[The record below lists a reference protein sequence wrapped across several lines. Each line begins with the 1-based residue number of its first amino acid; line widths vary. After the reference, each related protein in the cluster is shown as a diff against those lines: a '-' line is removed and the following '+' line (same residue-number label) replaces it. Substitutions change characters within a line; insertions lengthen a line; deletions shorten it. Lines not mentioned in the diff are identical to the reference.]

1 MLPSDRQPPRFV
13 PTLTEV
19 VEPPVAPP
27 PSVSDPAQDV
37 PDSLPVQPLGAVAE
51 ASLVSVPVS
60 VAAMSPDELRDQG
73 LALAHNL
80 QLRVM
85 ERLDDVLEER
95 LRYALA
101 DVVQLQTQ
109 ALYLA
114 IRQEV
119 EGLVSAAVNEAVAQ
133 ELAELRCPP
142 ATRA

>member
-1 MLPSDRQPPRFV
+1 MQPSDRQPPRFV

-19 VEPPVAPP
+19 VEPAV
-27 PSVSDPAQDV
+27 VSPTRLPDPAQDV
-37 PDSLPVQPLGAVAE
+37 PDRVPVQ
-51 ASLVSVPVS
+51 PVS
-60 VAAMSPDELRDQG
+60 VAEVPPTPAAPVGVPAMTPDALRDQG
-73 LALAHNL
+73 LALAQTL

-85 ERLDDVLEER
+85 ERLDGVLEER

-109 ALYLA
+109 ALYQS

-133 ELAELRCPP
+133 ELAELRAPP
-142 ATRA
+142 GARG

>member
-1 MLPSDRQPPRFV
+1 MQPSDRQPPRFV

-19 VEPPVAPP
+19 VEPAV
-27 PSVSDPAQDV
+27 VSPTRLPDPAQDV
-37 PDSLPVQPLGAVAE
+37 PDRVPVQ
-51 ASLVSVPVS
+51 PVS
-60 VAAMSPDELRDQG
+60 VAEAPPPPAPVSVPAMTPDALRDQG
-73 LALAHNL
+73 LALAQTL

-85 ERLDDVLEER
+85 ERLDGVLEER

-109 ALYLA
+109 ALYQS

-133 ELAELRCPP
+133 ELADLRYPP
-142 ATRA
+142 ATRG

>member
-1 MLPSDRQPPRFV
+1 MQSSDRQPPRFV

-19 VEPPVAPP
+19 VEPAVAPP
-27 PSVSDPAQDV
+27 TRLPDPAQDV
-37 PDSLPVQPLGAVAE
+37 PDRVPVH
-51 ASLVSVPVS
+51 PVS
-60 VAAMSPDELRDQG
+60 VAEVPPTPAVPAMTPDALRDQG
-73 LALAHNL
+73 LALAQTL

-85 ERLDDVLEER
+85 ERLDGVLEER

-109 ALYLA
+109 ALYQS

-133 ELAELRCPP
+133 ELADLRYPP
-142 ATRA
+142 ATRG

>member
-1 MLPSDRQPPRFV
+1 MQPSDRQPPRFV

-19 VEPPVAPP
+19 VEPAVAPSTRLP
-27 PSVSDPAQDV
+27 DPAQDE
-37 PDSLPVQPLGAVAE
+37 PDRVPVQ
-51 ASLVSVPVS
+51 PVS
-60 VAAMSPDELRDQG
+60 VAEAPPTPAAPVGVPVMTTDALRDQG
-73 LALAHNL
+73 LALAQTL

-85 ERLDDVLEER
+85 ERLDGVLEER

-109 ALYLA
+109 ALYQS

-133 ELAELRCPP
+133 ELADLRYPP
-142 ATRA
+142 ATRG

>member
-1 MLPSDRQPPRFV
+1 MQPSDRQPPRFV

-19 VEPPVAPP
+19 VEPAVAPSTRLP
-27 PSVSDPAQDV
+27 DPAQDV
-37 PDSLPVQPLGAVAE
+37 PDRVPVQPVPVAE
-51 ASLVSVPVS
+51 APPTPASVSVP
-60 VAAMSPDELRDQG
+60 AMTPDALRDQG
-73 LALAHNL
+73 LALAQTL

-85 ERLDDVLEER
+85 ERLDGVLEER

-109 ALYLA
+109 ALYQS

-133 ELAELRCPP
+133 ELAELRARP
-142 ATRA
+142 AARG

>member
-1 MLPSDRQPPRFV
+1 MQPSDRQPPRFV

-19 VEPPVAPP
+19 VEPAVAPSTRLP
-27 PSVSDPAQDV
+27 DPAQDV
-37 PDSLPVQPLGAVAE
+37 PDRVPVQPVPVAE
-51 ASLVSVPVS
+51 APLPPAPVS
-60 VAAMSPDELRDQG
+60 VTAMTPDALRDQG
-73 LALAHNL
+73 LALAQIL

-85 ERLDDVLEER
+85 ERLDGVLEER

-109 ALYLA
+109 ALYQS

-133 ELAELRCPP
+133 ELADLRDPP
-142 ATRA
+142 ATRG

>member
-1 MLPSDRQPPRFV
+1 MQPSDRQPPRFV

-19 VEPPVAPP
+19 VEPAVAPSTRLP
-27 PSVSDPAQDV
+27 DPAQDV
-37 PDSLPVQPLGAVAE
+37 PDRVPVQPVPVAE
-51 ASLVSVPVS
+51 APLPPAPVS
-60 VAAMSPDELRDQG
+60 VTAMTPDALRDQG
-73 LALAHNL
+73 LALAQIL

-85 ERLDDVLEER
+85 ERLDGVLEER

-109 ALYLA
+109 ALYQS

-133 ELAELRCPP
+133 ELADLRYPS
-142 ATRA
+142 ATRG

>member
-1 MLPSDRQPPRFV
+1 MQPSDRQPPRFV

-19 VEPPVAPP
+19 VEPAVAPP
-27 PSVSDPAQDV
+27 IRFPDPVQDV
-37 PDSLPVQPLGAVAE
+37 PDRVPVQPMSVTEAPLTPAAPLG
-51 ASLVSVPVS
+51 VP
-60 VAAMSPDELRDQG
+60 MMTPDALRDQG
-73 LALAHNL
+73 LALAQTL

-85 ERLDDVLEER
+85 ERLDCVLEER

-109 ALYLA
+109 ALYQS

-133 ELAELRCPP
+133 ELAELRAPP
-142 ATRA
+142 GARG

>member
-1 MLPSDRQPPRFV
+1 MQPSDRQPPRFV

-19 VEPPVAPP
+19 VEPAVVPP
-27 PSVSDPAQDV
+27 TRLPDPAQDV
-37 PDSLPVQPLGAVAE
+37 PDRVPVQ
-51 ASLVSVPVS
+51 PVS
-60 VAAMSPDELRDQG
+60 VAEAPPTPASVSVPAMTPDALRDQG
-73 LALAHNL
+73 LALAQTL

-85 ERLDDVLEER
+85 ERLDGVLEER

-109 ALYLA
+109 ALYQS

-133 ELAELRCPP
+133 ELADLRYPP
-142 ATRA
+142 ATRG

>member
-19 VEPPVAPP
+19 VEPAVAPP
-27 PSVSDPAQDV
+27 PRVSDPAQDV
-37 PDSLPVQPLGAVAE
+37 PDSLPVQPAVAVAE
-51 ASLVSVPVS
+51 ASLASVPVS

>member
-1 MLPSDRQPPRFV
+1 MQPSDRQPPRFV

-19 VEPPVAPP
+19 VEPAVAPSTRLP
-27 PSVSDPAQDV
+27 DPAQDV
-37 PDSLPVQPLGAVAE
+37 PDQVPVQ
-51 ASLVSVPVS
+51 PVS
-60 VAAMSPDELRDQG
+60 VAEAPPTPASVSVPAMTPDALRDQG
-73 LALAHNL
+73 LALAQTL

-85 ERLDDVLEER
+85 ERLDGVLEER

-109 ALYLA
+109 ALYQS

-133 ELAELRCPP
+133 ELADLRYPP
-142 ATRA
+142 ATRG

>member
-1 MLPSDRQPPRFV
+1 MQPSDRQPPRFV

-19 VEPPVAPP
+19 VEPAVAPP
-27 PSVSDPAQDV
+27 TRLPDPAQVV
-37 PDSLPVQPLGAVAE
+37 PDRVPVQPVPVAE
-51 ASLVSVPVS
+51 APLPPAPVS
-60 VAAMSPDELRDQG
+60 VTAMTPDALRDQG
-73 LALAHNL
+73 LALAQTL

-85 ERLDDVLEER
+85 ERLDGVLEER

-109 ALYLA
+109 ALYQS

-133 ELAELRCPP
+133 ELADLRDPP
-142 ATRA
+142 ATRG

>member
-1 MLPSDRQPPRFV
+1 MQPSDRQPPRFV

-19 VEPPVAPP
+19 VEPAVVPP
-27 PSVSDPAQDV
+27 TRLPDPAQDV
-37 PDSLPVQPLGAVAE
+37 PDQVPVQ
-51 ASLVSVPVS
+51 PVS
-60 VAAMSPDELRDQG
+60 VAEAPPTPASVSVPAMTPDALRDQG
-73 LALAHNL
+73 LALAQTL

-85 ERLDDVLEER
+85 ERLDGVLEER

-109 ALYLA
+109 ALYQS

-133 ELAELRCPP
+133 ELADLRDPP
-142 ATRA
+142 ATRG

>member
-1 MLPSDRQPPRFV
+1 MQPSDRQPPRFV

-19 VEPPVAPP
+19 VEPAVAPP
-27 PSVSDPAQDV
+27 IRLPDSAQDV
-37 PDSLPVQPLGAVAE
+37 PDWVPVQ
-51 ASLVSVPVS
+51 PVS
-60 VAAMSPDELRDQG
+60 VAEAPPTPAPASVPAMTPDALRDQG
-73 LALAHNL
+73 LALAQTL

-85 ERLDDVLEER
+85 ERLDGVLEER

-109 ALYLA
+109 ALYQS

-133 ELAELRCPP
+133 ELAELRAPP
-142 ATRA
+142 GARG

>member
-1 MLPSDRQPPRFV
+1 MQPSDRQPPRFV

-19 VEPPVAPP
+19 VEPAVAPSTRLP
-27 PSVSDPAQDV
+27 DPAHDV
-37 PDSLPVQPLGAVAE
+37 PDRVPVQPVPVAE
-51 ASLVSVPVS
+51 APLPPAPVS
-60 VAAMSPDELRDQG
+60 VTAMTPDALRDQG
-73 LALAHNL
+73 LALAQIL

-85 ERLDDVLEER
+85 ERLDGVLEER

-109 ALYLA
+109 ALYQS

-133 ELAELRCPP
+133 ELADLRDPP
-142 ATRA
+142 ATRG

>member
-1 MLPSDRQPPRFV
+1 MQPSDRQPPRFV

-19 VEPPVAPP
+19 VEPAVAPSTRLP
-27 PSVSDPAQDV
+27 DPAQDV
-37 PDSLPVQPLGAVAE
+37 PDRVPVQPVPVAE
-51 ASLVSVPVS
+51 APPTPAPVS
-60 VAAMSPDELRDQG
+60 VTAMTPDALRDQG
-73 LALAHNL
+73 LALAQTL

-85 ERLDDVLEER
+85 ERLDGVLEER

-109 ALYLA
+109 ALYQS

-133 ELAELRCPP
+133 ELAELRAPP
-142 ATRA
+142 GARG

>member
-1 MLPSDRQPPRFV
+1 MQPSDRQPPRFV

-19 VEPPVAPP
+19 VEPAVAPSTRLP
-27 PSVSDPAQDV
+27 APAQDV
-37 PDSLPVQPLGAVAE
+37 PDRVPVQPVPVAE
-51 ASLVSVPVS
+51 APLPPAPVS
-60 VAAMSPDELRDQG
+60 VTAMTPDALRDQG
-73 LALAHNL
+73 LALAQTL

-85 ERLDDVLEER
+85 ERLDGVLEER

-109 ALYLA
+109 ALYQS

-133 ELAELRCPP
+133 ELADLRYPP
-142 ATRA
+142 ATRG

>member
-1 MLPSDRQPPRFV
+1 MQPSDRQPPRFV

-19 VEPPVAPP
+19 VEPAVAPSTRLP
-27 PSVSDPAQDV
+27 DPAQDV
-37 PDSLPVQPLGAVAE
+37 PDRVPVQPVPVAE
-51 ASLVSVPVS
+51 APLPPAPVS
-60 VAAMSPDELRDQG
+60 VTAMTPDALRDQG
-73 LALAHNL
+73 LALAQIL

-85 ERLDDVLEER
+85 ERLDGALEER

-109 ALYLA
+109 ALYQS

-133 ELAELRCPP
+133 ELADLRDPP
-142 ATRA
+142 ATRG

>member
-1 MLPSDRQPPRFV
+1 MQPSDRQPPRFV

-19 VEPPVAPP
+19 VEPAVAPSTRLP
-27 PSVSDPAQDV
+27 DPAQDV
-37 PDSLPVQPLGAVAE
+37 PDRVPVQPVPVAE
-51 ASLVSVPVS
+51 APLPPAPVS
-60 VAAMSPDELRDQG
+60 VTAMTPDALRDQG
-73 LALAHNL
+73 LALAQIL

-85 ERLDDVLEER
+85 ERLDGVLEER

-109 ALYLA
+109 ALYQS

-133 ELAELRCPP
+133 ELAELRAPP
-142 ATRA
+142 GARG

>member
-1 MLPSDRQPPRFV
+1 MQPSDRQPPRFV

-19 VEPPVAPP
+19 VEPAVATPTRLP
-27 PSVSDPAQDV
+27 DPAQDV
-37 PDSLPVQPLGAVAE
+37 PDRVPVQPVPVAE
-51 ASLVSVPVS
+51 APLPPAPVS
-60 VAAMSPDELRDQG
+60 VTAMTPDAPRDQG
-73 LALAHNL
+73 LALAQTL

-85 ERLDDVLEER
+85 ERLDGVLEER

-109 ALYLA
+109 ALYQS

-133 ELAELRCPP
+133 ELADLRYPS
-142 ATRA
+142 ATRG

>member
-1 MLPSDRQPPRFV
+1 MQPSDRQPPRFV

-19 VEPPVAPP
+19 VEPTVEPP
-27 PSVSDPAQDV
+27 TRLPDPAQEV
-37 PDSLPVQPLGAVAE
+37 PDRVPVQ
-51 ASLVSVPVS
+51 PVS
-60 VAAMSPDELRDQG
+60 VAEAPPTPAPVGVPAMTSDALRDQG
-73 LALAHNL
+73 LALAQTL

-85 ERLDDVLEER
+85 ERLDGVLEER

-109 ALYLA
+109 ALYQS

-133 ELAELRCPP
+133 ELADLRYPP
-142 ATRA
+142 ATRG

>member
-1 MLPSDRQPPRFV
+1 MQPSDRQPPRFV

-19 VEPPVAPP
+19 VEPAVAPP
-27 PSVSDPAQDV
+27 TRFPDPVQDV
-37 PDSLPVQPLGAVAE
+37 PDRVPVQPMSVAE
-51 ASLVSVPVS
+51 APLTPAAPLGVP
-60 VAAMSPDELRDQG
+60 MMTPDALRDQG
-73 LALAHNL
+73 LALAQTL

-85 ERLDDVLEER
+85 ERLDGVLEER

-109 ALYLA
+109 ALYQS

-133 ELAELRCPP
+133 ELAELRAP
-142 ATRA
+142 AGARG

>member
-1 MLPSDRQPPRFV
+1 MQPSDRQPPRFV

-19 VEPPVAPP
+19 VEPAVAPP
-27 PSVSDPAQDV
+27 TRLSDPAQDV
-37 PDSLPVQPLGAVAE
+37 PDQVPVQPVSVAE
-51 ASLVSVPVS
+51 ASPTPAATVSVP
-60 VAAMSPDELRDQG
+60 AMTPDALRDQG
-73 LALAHNL
+73 LALAQTL

-85 ERLDDVLEER
+85 ERLDGVLEER

-109 ALYLA
+109 ALYQS

-133 ELAELRCPP
+133 ELADLRYPS
-142 ATRA
+142 ATRG

>member
-1 MLPSDRQPPRFV
+1 MQPSDRQPPRFV

-19 VEPPVAPP
+19 VEPAVAPP
-27 PSVSDPAQDV
+27 TRLPDPAQDV
-37 PDSLPVQPLGAVAE
+37 PDQVPVQ
-51 ASLVSVPVS
+51 PVS
-60 VAAMSPDELRDQG
+60 VAEAPPTPASVSVPAMTPDALRDQG
-73 LALAHNL
+73 LALAQTL

-85 ERLDDVLEER
+85 ERLDGVLEER

-109 ALYLA
+109 ALYQS

-133 ELAELRCPP
+133 ELADLRDPP
-142 ATRA
+142 ATRG

>member
-1 MLPSDRQPPRFV
+1 MQPSDRQPPRFV

-19 VEPPVAPP
+19 VEPAVVPP
-27 PSVSDPAQDV
+27 TRLPDPAQDV
-37 PDSLPVQPLGAVAE
+37 PDQVPVQ
-51 ASLVSVPVS
+51 PVS
-60 VAAMSPDELRDQG
+60 VAEAPPTPASVSVPAMMPDALRDQG
-73 LALAHNL
+73 LALAQTL

-85 ERLDDVLEER
+85 ERLDGVLEER

-109 ALYLA
+109 ALYQS

-133 ELAELRCPP
+133 ELADLRYPP
-142 ATRA
+142 ATRG

>member
-1 MLPSDRQPPRFV
+1 MQPSDRQPPRFV

-19 VEPPVAPP
+19 VEPAVAPP
-27 PSVSDPAQDV
+27 TRLPDPAQDV
-37 PDSLPVQPLGAVAE
+37 PDQVPVQ
-51 ASLVSVPVS
+51 PVS
-60 VAAMSPDELRDQG
+60 VAEAPPTPASVSVPAMTPDALRDQG
-73 LALAHNL
+73 LALAQTL

-85 ERLDDVLEER
+85 ERLDGVLEER

-109 ALYLA
+109 ALYQS

-133 ELAELRCPP
+133 ELADLRYPP
-142 ATRA
+142 ATRG

>member
-1 MLPSDRQPPRFV
+1 MQPSDRQPPRFV

-19 VEPPVAPP
+19 VEPAVAPP
-27 PSVSDPAQDV
+27 TRLPDPAQDV
-37 PDSLPVQPLGAVAE
+37 PDRVPVQPVPVVE
-51 ASLVSVPVS
+51 APLTPAPVSVP
-60 VAAMSPDELRDQG
+60 AMTPDALHDQG
-73 LALAHNL
+73 QALAQTL

-85 ERLDDVLEER
+85 ERLDGVLEER

-109 ALYLA
+109 ALYQS

-133 ELAELRCPP
+133 ELAELRAPP
-142 ATRA
+142 GARG

>member
-1 MLPSDRQPPRFV
+1 MQPSDRQPPRFV

-19 VEPPVAPP
+19 VEPAVAPP
-27 PSVSDPAQDV
+27 TRLPDPAQDV
-37 PDSLPVQPLGAVAE
+37 PDRVPVQPVPVAE
-51 ASLVSVPVS
+51 APLTPAPVSVP
-60 VAAMSPDELRDQG
+60 AMTPDALHDQG
-73 LALAHNL
+73 LALAQTL

-85 ERLDDVLEER
+85 ERLDGVLEER

-109 ALYLA
+109 ALYQS

-133 ELAELRCPP
+133 ELAELRDPS
-142 ATRA
+142 AARG

>member
-1 MLPSDRQPPRFV
+1 MQPSDRQPPRFV

-19 VEPPVAPP
+19 VEPAVAPP
-27 PSVSDPAQDV
+27 TRLPDPAQDV
-37 PDSLPVQPLGAVAE
+37 PDRVPVQPVPVVE
-51 ASLVSVPVS
+51 APLTPAPVSVP
-60 VAAMSPDELRDQG
+60 AMTPDALHDQG
-73 LALAHNL
+73 LALAQTL

-85 ERLDDVLEER
+85 ERLDGVLEER

-109 ALYLA
+109 ALYQS

-133 ELAELRCPP
+133 ELAELRAPP
-142 ATRA
+142 GARG

>member
-1 MLPSDRQPPRFV
+1 MQPSDRQPPRFV

-19 VEPPVAPP
+19 VEPAVAPP
-27 PSVSDPAQDV
+27 TRLPDPAQDV
-37 PDSLPVQPLGAVAE
+37 PDRVPVQPVPVAE
-51 ASLVSVPVS
+51 APLTPAPVSVP
-60 VAAMSPDELRDQG
+60 AMTPDALHDQG
-73 LALAHNL
+73 LALAQTL

-85 ERLDDVLEER
+85 ERLDGVLEER

-109 ALYLA
+109 ALYQS

-133 ELAELRCPP
+133 ELAELRAPP
-142 ATRA
+142 GARG

>member
-1 MLPSDRQPPRFV
+1 MQPSDRQPPRFV

-19 VEPPVAPP
+19 VEPAVVPP
-27 PSVSDPAQDV
+27 TRLPDPAQDV
-37 PDSLPVQPLGAVAE
+37 PDQVPVQ
-51 ASLVSVPVS
+51 PVS
-60 VAAMSPDELRDQG
+60 VAEAPPTPASVSVPAMTPDALRDQG
-73 LALAHNL
+73 LALAQTL

-85 ERLDDVLEER
+85 ERLDGVLEER

-109 ALYLA
+109 ALYQS

-133 ELAELRCPP
+133 ELADLRYPP
-142 ATRA
+142 ATRG

>member
-1 MLPSDRQPPRFV
+1 MQPSDRQPPRFV

-19 VEPPVAPP
+19 VEPAVVPP
-27 PSVSDPAQDV
+27 TRLPDPAQDV
-37 PDSLPVQPLGAVAE
+37 PDQVPVQPVPVAE
-51 ASLVSVPVS
+51 APLPPAPVS
-60 VAAMSPDELRDQG
+60 VTAMTPDALRDQG
-73 LALAHNL
+73 LALAQTL

-85 ERLDDVLEER
+85 ERLDGVLEER

-109 ALYLA
+109 ALYQS

-133 ELAELRCPP
+133 ELADLRYPP
-142 ATRA
+142 ATRG